1 MKIAVLSDIHAN
13 WPALKA
19 AVEDSGNVNEYLF
32 VGDFIGLLGYP
43 SEVVQF
49 AIENSDLSVKGNHDI
64 SVVENN
70 KGHVNSSDLSEFELR
85 ITKNNLNNEQ
95 ANWISDL
102 KSYQENEKLGVVMS
116 HAKPTPEMS
125 TGLESR
131 NSGLSKG
138 SFTRVAS
145 NFDTDL
151 YDYIIVGHTHNQE
164 ALDVSKFGHDIV
176 VLNPGTV
183 GSPSNIGVADYAII
197 DTENRDYELRSVEYD
212 EKEVISRLEDLNV
225 PVRWWI

>member
-1 MKIAVLSDIHAN
+1 MKFAVLSDIHAN
-13 WPALKA
+13 WPALEA
-19 AVEDSGNVNEYLF
+19 AIEDAGDVDGYLF
-32 VGDFIGLLGYP
+32 AGDFVGILGYP
-43 SEVVQF
+43 SKVVQF

-70 KGHVNSSDLSEFELR
+70 EGHVNSSDLSDFELK
-85 ITKNNLNNEQ
+85 ITKNNLNSKQ
-95 ANWISDL
+95 MNWISNL
-102 KSYQENEKLGVVMS
+102 KSYQEDEELGVVMA
-116 HAKPTPEMS
+116 HAKPSPEMS

-131 NSGLSKG
+131 NPGLDKG
-138 SFTRVAS
+138 SFTKVAT
-145 NFDTDL
+145 NFDTEI

-164 ALDVSKFGHDIV
+164 GLDVSKFGHDIV

-212 EKEVISRLEDLNV
+212 DNKVISRLEELNV
-225 PVRWWI
+225 PMKWWV